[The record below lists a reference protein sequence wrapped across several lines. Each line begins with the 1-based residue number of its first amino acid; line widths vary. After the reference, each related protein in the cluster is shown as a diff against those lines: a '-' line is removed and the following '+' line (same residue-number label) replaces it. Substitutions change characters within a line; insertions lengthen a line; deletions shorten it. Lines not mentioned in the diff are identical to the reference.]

1 MKLEFKDLFK
11 SYDKKEVLKG
21 LSFEVE
27 GGRPLAF
34 LGRNGAGKTTTI
46 RILMDVIK
54 KDSGSII
61 LDGTE
66 FKAKNF
72 KIGYLPEERGMY
84 QKVNI
89 LEQLIYFA
97 ELKGYDPE
105 TAKKS
110 ARELLERVGLS
121 DYEKR
126 KLEVLSKGNQQKV
139 QISQALLGDPDI
151 IIMDEPFSGLDP
163 INSNLLKELILE
175 KAVENKL
182 TLFSSHQMGYVDEI
196 CKDIAVL
203 SDGVCQVN
211 DSIENVKRKLAGEKV
226 FVIPYDFDLNEYVN
240 LLDSKGYVGNVEKDR
255 VVVDLE
261 NKNREQFMKDISE
274 LGPVVDSY
282 GLYKPTLS
290 DIFLKFAR

>member
-1 MKLEFKDLFK
+1 MILEFKNLYK

-21 LSFEVE
+21 LSFKAES
-27 GGRPLAF
+27 GRPLAF

-54 KDSGSII
+54 KDGGEITI
-61 LDGTE
+61 DGTP
-66 FKAKNF
+66 FRAKDF

-97 ELKGYDPE
+97 ELKGYNPE
-105 TAKKS
+105 VAKKS
-110 ARELLERVGLS
+110 ARELLERVGLA

-139 QISQALLGDPDI
+139 QISQALLGNPDI

-175 KAVENKL
+175 KAGDNKL
-182 TLFSSHQMGYVDEI
+182 ALFSSHQMGYVDEI

-211 DSIENVKRKLAGEKV
+211 DTIENVKRELAGNKV
-226 FVIPYDFDLNEYVN
+226 YVIPFETDLNEYSEI
-240 LLDSKGYVGNVEKDR
+240 LSKMGYESTIEKER
-255 VVVDLE
+255 VVVDLTGKERE
-261 NKNREQFMKDISE
+261 NFLQDISKA
-274 LGPVVDSY
+274 GPVVDSY

-290 DIFLKFAR
+290 DIFLKYAR

>member
-1 MKLEFKDLFK
+1 MILEFKDLYK

-21 LSFEVE
+21 LSFKAES
-27 GGRPLAF
+27 GRPLAF

-54 KDSGSII
+54 KDAGEITI
-61 LDGTE
+61 DGAP
-66 FKAKNF
+66 FRAKDF

-110 ARELLERVGLS
+110 ARELLERVGLA

-139 QISQALLGDPDI
+139 QISQALLGNPDI
-151 IIMDEPFSGLDP
+151 IIID
-163 INSNLLKELILE
+163 
-175 KAVENKL
+175 NKL

-203 SDGVCQVN
+203 SGGVCQVN
-211 DSIENVKRKLAGEKV
+211 DTIENVKRELAGNKV
-226 FVIPYDFDLNEYVN
+226 YVIPFETDLNEYSEI
-240 LLDSKGYVGNVEKDR
+240 LSKMGYDSTIEKER
-255 VVVDLE
+255 VVVDLTGKERE
-261 NKNREQFMKDISE
+261 NFLQDISKA
-274 LGPVVDSY
+274 GPVVDSY

-290 DIFLKFAR
+290 DIFLKYAR

>member
-1 MKLEFKDLFK
+1 MKLEFKDLYK

-21 LSFEVE
+21 LSFHVE
-27 GGRPLAF
+27 SGRPMAF

-54 KDSGSII
+54 KDGGEIT
-61 LDGTE
+61 LDGTP
-66 FKAKNF
+66 FKAKDY

-121 DYEKR
+121 EYEKR

-175 KAVENKL
+175 KAGDNKL

-203 SDGVCQVN
+203 SNGVCQVN
-211 DSIENVKRKLAGEKV
+211 DSIENVKREMAGAKV
-226 FVIPYDFDLNEYVN
+226 FVVPYDFDLNEYCT
-240 LLDSKGYVGNVEKDR
+240 LLEKIGYEGTIDKEK
-255 VVVDLE
+255 VVVDLKD
-261 NKNREQFMKDISE
+261 KNREQFMKDISE

-290 DIFLKFAR
+290 DIFLKYAR

>member
-1 MKLEFKDLFK
+1 MILEFKNLYK

-21 LSFEVE
+21 LSFKAES
-27 GGRPLAF
+27 GRPLAF

-54 KDSGSII
+54 KDGGEITI
-61 LDGTE
+61 DGTP
-66 FKAKNF
+66 FRAKDF

-97 ELKGYDPE
+97 ELKGYNPE
-105 TAKKS
+105 VAKKS
-110 ARELLERVGLS
+110 ARELLERVGLA

-139 QISQALLGDPDI
+139 QISQA
-151 IIMDEPFSGLDP
+151 
-163 INSNLLKELILE
+163 NSNLLKELILE
-175 KAVENKL
+175 KAGDNKL

-203 SDGVCQVN
+203 SDGVCRVN
-211 DSIENVKRKLAGEKV
+211 DTIENVKRELAGNKV
-226 FVIPYDFDLNEYVN
+226 YVIPFETDLNEYSEI
-240 LLDSKGYVGNVEKDR
+240 LSKMGYESTIEKER
-255 VVVDLE
+255 VVVDLTGKERE
-261 NKNREQFMKDISE
+261 NFLQDISKA
-274 LGPVVDSY
+274 GPVVDSY

-290 DIFLKFAR
+290 DIFLKYAR

>member
-1 MKLEFKDLFK
+1 MILEFKNLYK

-21 LSFEVE
+21 LSFKAES
-27 GGRPLAF
+27 GRPLAF

-54 KDSGSII
+54 KDGGEITI
-61 LDGTE
+61 DGTP
-66 FKAKNF
+66 FRAKDF

-97 ELKGYDPE
+97 ELKGYNPE
-105 TAKKS
+105 VAKKS
-110 ARELLERVGLS
+110 ARELLERVGLA

-139 QISQALLGDPDI
+139 QISQALLGNPDI

-175 KAVENKL
+175 KAGDNKL

-211 DSIENVKRKLAGEKV
+211 DTIEKVKRELAGNKV
-226 FVIPYDFDLNEYVN
+226 YVIPFETDLNEYSEI
-240 LLDSKGYVGNVEKDR
+240 LSKMGYESTIEKER
-255 VVVDLE
+255 VVVDLTGKERE
-261 NKNREQFMKDISE
+261 NFLQDISKA
-274 LGPVVDSY
+274 GPVVDSY

-290 DIFLKFAR
+290 DIFLKYAR

>member
-1 MKLEFKDLFK
+1 MILEFKNLYK

-21 LSFEVE
+21 LSFKAES
-27 GGRPLAF
+27 GRPLAF

-54 KDSGSII
+54 KDGGEITI
-61 LDGTE
+61 DGTP
-66 FKAKNF
+66 FRAKDF

-97 ELKGYDPE
+97 ELKGYNPE
-105 TAKKS
+105 VAKKS
-110 ARELLERVGLS
+110 ARELLERVGLA

-139 QISQALLGDPDI
+139 QISQALLGNPDI

-175 KAVENKL
+175 KAGYNKL

-211 DSIENVKRKLAGEKV
+211 DTIENVKRELAGNKV
-226 FVIPYDFDLNEYVN
+226 YVIPFETDLNEYSEI
-240 LLDSKGYVGNVEKDR
+240 LSKMGYESTIEKER
-255 VVVDLE
+255 VVVDLTGKERE
-261 NKNREQFMKDISE
+261 NFLQDISKA
-274 LGPVVDSY
+274 GPVVDSY

-290 DIFLKFAR
+290 DIFLKYAR

>member
-1 MKLEFKDLFK
+1 MILEFKNLYK

-21 LSFEVE
+21 LSFKAES
-27 GGRPLAF
+27 GRPLAF

-54 KDSGSII
+54 KDGGEITI
-61 LDGTE
+61 DGTP
-66 FKAKNF
+66 FRAKDF

-97 ELKGYDPE
+97 ELKGYNPE
-105 TAKKS
+105 VAKKS
-110 ARELLERVGLS
+110 ARELLERVGLA

-139 QISQALLGDPDI
+139 QISQALLGNPDI

-175 KAVENKL
+175 KAGDNKL

-211 DSIENVKRKLAGEKV
+211 DTIENVKRELAGNKV
-226 FVIPYDFDLNEYVN
+226 YVIPFETDLN
-240 LLDSKGYVGNVEKDR
+240 
-255 VVVDLE
+255 
-261 NKNREQFMKDISE
+261 
-274 LGPVVDSY
+274 
-282 GLYKPTLS
+282 
-290 DIFLKFAR
+290 

>member
-1 MKLEFKDLFK
+1 MKLEFRDLYK

-21 LSFEVE
+21 LSFQVE
-27 GGRPLAF
+27 SGRPMAF

-54 KDSGSII
+54 KDGGEIF
-61 LDGTE
+61 LDGTL

-110 ARELLERVGLS
+110 ARELLERVGLQ

-151 IIMDEPFSGLDP
+151 VIMDEPFSGLDP

-175 KAVENKL
+175 KAVDNKL

-226 FVIPYDFDLNEYVN
+226 FVVPYDFDLNEYVR
-240 LLDSKGYVGNVEKDR
+240 LLEGKGYEGNIEKDK